1 MRILRALQRPLAA
14 AATMAL
20 LGVPASAAGHRALV
34 ASSPQPGPPVTS
46 SPTTPGA
53 PTPTTPT
60 TPPVPPVI
68 TRPAKPVSKIPL
80 VSVRHLNNSWQ
91 ITGRVGNH
99 PVSWAAQRGNVTLM
113 RFNQQ
118 YARLELHPGAEEPGG
133 GGWAYR
139 DVIAG
144 QEAHR
149 VLAGFNSGFKF
160 KYGSLGWMESGRSAV
175 PLSGG
180 LGSIV
185 TYADG
190 STQIGAWRQGVPQPG
205 KRIVSVRQNLN
216 LLIDHGRAAEDL
228 GCVEACWGATDEG
241 LTYVARSGLG
251 ITGTGRLVWA
261 AGMHLS
267 PAELAYAL
275 VAAGAQRAVE
285 LDINPEWVAGF
296 MYVHGG
302 SGPRPV
308 GMVPGQ
314 GAIGGALLRP
324 YGRDFFTVVVK

>member
-1 MRILRALQRPLAA
+1 
-14 AATMAL
+14 MAL
-20 LGVPASAAGHRALV
+20 LGVLASAAAGPGALA
-34 ASSPQPGPPVTS
+34 ASSPGSGTPTTS
-46 SPTTPGA
+46 SPTTTGA
-53 PTPTTPT
+53 PTTTTPT
-60 TPPVPPVI
+60 TPATPTIPPVI
-68 TRPAKPVSKIPL
+68 KKPAKPVSKIPV
-80 VSVRHLNNSWQ
+80 VSVRHLNTSWQ
-91 ITGRVGNH
+91 VTGRVDH
-99 PVSWAAQRGNVTLM
+99 QPVSWAAQRGNVTLM
-113 RFNQQ
+113 RFDQQ
-118 YARLELHPGAEEPGG
+118 YARLELHPGSEEPGG

-160 KYGSLGWMESGRSAV
+160 KYGSLGWMESGRSPV

-275 VAAGAQRAVE
+275 VGAGARRAVE

-314 GAIGGALLRP
+314 GAIVGGLLHP